1 MALKPLVVTFLF
13 ETDET
18 VALCWAQADNE
29 LINKTKRILWII
41 LRFTLLK
48 FILYI
53 YHNNAFVMPIFHKEF
68 IKEFKNCKVY
78 TLNAE

>member
-13 ETDET
+13 ETEET

-29 LINKTKRILWII
+29 LIKKTKRI
-41 LRFTLLK
+41 RFTLLK